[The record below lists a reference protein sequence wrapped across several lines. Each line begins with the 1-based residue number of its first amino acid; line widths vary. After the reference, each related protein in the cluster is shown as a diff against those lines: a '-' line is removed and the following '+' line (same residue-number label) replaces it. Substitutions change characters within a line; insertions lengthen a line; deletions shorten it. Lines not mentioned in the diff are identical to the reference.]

1 MSLPA
6 WSFLYWIPS
15 RASGSWMPVQPR
27 AVKLSLRLPGCM
39 ARSTPSPM
47 LLLVANNLKAPL
59 CGEVV
64 IDASAPRVIERS
76 TGVRSR
82 EVKLNR
88 LQPQAQAVW

>member
-1 MSLPA
+1 
-6 WSFLYWIPS
+6 
-15 RASGSWMPVQPR
+15 
-27 AVKLSLRLPGCM
+27 
-39 ARSTPSPM
+39 M